1 MAAYNKDKM
10 RERNAE
16 IGRLLA
22 EARTSRNILMT
33 DCASVIGSTRQ
44 RYSAI
49 ERGESYVT
57 AVELEELTRFLH
69 LPLEEVL
76 PPQGDERKIRRL
88 PVTVSGDETLY
99 LIVDV
104 ASG

>member
-1 MAAYNKDKM
+1 MAADKDKM

-22 EARTSRNILMT
+22 EARTSRNVPMAH
-33 DCASVIGSTRQ
+33 CASVIGITRQ

-49 ERGESYVT
+49 ERGESFVT
-57 AVELEELTRFLH
+57 AVELEVLMRFLH
-69 LPLEEVL
+69 LPQEEVW

-88 PVTVSGDETLY
+88 PVTLAGDETLY
-99 LIVDV
+99 VIVDV